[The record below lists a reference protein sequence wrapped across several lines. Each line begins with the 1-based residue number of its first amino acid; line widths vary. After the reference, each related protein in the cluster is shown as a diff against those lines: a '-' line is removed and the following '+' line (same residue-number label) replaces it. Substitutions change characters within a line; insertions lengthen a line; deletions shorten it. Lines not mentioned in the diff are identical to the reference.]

1 MFTLLDNIY
10 SSGWLIFV
18 ILFFFF
24 KALLLGNACSVELL
38 SISFDSEARYAS
50 YRGPQVPT
58 CDQCVY
64 IHTFRKRES
73 FLTKVIGGLAS
84 IQHQQ
89 MHFVA
94 VVTEPLGGYLFV
106 M

>member
-18 ILFFFF
+18 ILFF

-50 YRGPQVPT
+50 YCGPQCLHVASVT
-58 CDQCVY
+58 DTQAG
-64 IHTFRKRES
+64 KES
-73 FLTKVIGGLAS
+73 
-84 IQHQQ
+84 
-89 MHFVA
+89 
-94 VVTEPLGGYLFV
+94 LF
-106 M
+106 